1 MKYCKNCG
9 QELPE
14 EADFFSN
21 CGAQCYYKVEPTHQ
35 PQSNANEGSTL
46 KTLALVF
53 MIIATVI
60 SGFAIIP
67 LCWCIPMTV
76 YYSKRIKTG
85 EPIDIG
91 FKICT
96 LLFVSTL
103 SGILMLVDNK

>member
-1 MKYCKNCG
+1 
-9 QELPE
+9 
-14 EADFFSN
+14 
-21 CGAQCYYKVEPTHQ
+21 
-35 PQSNANEGSTL
+35 
-46 KTLALVF
+46 

-103 SGILMLVDNK
+103 SGILMLVDDK